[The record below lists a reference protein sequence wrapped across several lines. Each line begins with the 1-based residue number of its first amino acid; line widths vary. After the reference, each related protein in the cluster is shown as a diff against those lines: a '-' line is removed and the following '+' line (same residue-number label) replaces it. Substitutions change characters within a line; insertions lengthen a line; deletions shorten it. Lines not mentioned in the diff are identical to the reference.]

1 MSTTILTFVD
11 FFKEGY
17 SDSYVVTVSIFA
29 VQAYLFCLI
38 GAITSKKPLMILAGI
53 DVFFDITSGAANWQV
68 GTTINQTYAV
78 GSALH
83 SIAASLMRWTDTEDW
98 VDTIFVGSGTNI
110 AWVAEL
116 LEMAAI
122 VATLSGWQLI
132 LAAIILS
139 VGAIVVFIY
148 YCAVTNEGDRLDNA
162 YVQRTRAAVVIV
174 SLGYQVIYLLIVLIA
189 AIGHPERLLWIL
201 PEIPFETFW
210 IVWLHLQGR

>member
-17 SDSYVVTVSIFA
+17 SESYLITVSMFA
-29 VQAYLFCLI
+29 VQAYLLCLI
-38 GAITSKKPLMILAGI
+38 GGIIHKKPLMFLAGI
-53 DVFFDITSGAANWQV
+53 DIFFDITSGAANWQV
-68 GTTINQTYAV
+68 GTTINRTHAV

-83 SIAASLMRWTDTEDW
+83 SIAASLMRWTDTKEW
-98 VDTIFVGSGTNI
+98 VDTLFVDKGTNI

-139 VGAIVVFIY
+139 VGASVVFIR
-148 YCAVTNEGDRLDNA
+148 YCAVINEGESFGDA

-174 SLGYQVIYLLIVLIA
+174 SLGYQVISLLIVLIA

-201 PEIPFETFW
+201 PEIPFETIM
-210 IVWLHLQGR
+210 IVRIYLQGR